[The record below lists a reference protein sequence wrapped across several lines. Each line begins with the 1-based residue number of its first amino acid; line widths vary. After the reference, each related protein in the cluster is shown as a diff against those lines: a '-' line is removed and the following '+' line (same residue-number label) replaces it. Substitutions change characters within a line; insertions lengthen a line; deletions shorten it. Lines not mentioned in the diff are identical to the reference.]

1 MINQPDWEGQLQR
14 AHPEHPAPAR
24 LQRVLLQGPREVR
37 LRRLRERAL
46 FMVLL
51 TWKNKYFAT
60 IVLSVKIYDVG
71 YQLEYLG
78 LIIHSSAV
86 TVFLTYYAQHFT
98 LNSLGE
104 TSVHQMVLCPRTCSP
119 APPRHRGSWEIFH
132 SMIN

>member
-1 MINQPDWEGQLQR
+1 MLNQPDWEGQLQR

-71 YQLEYLG
+71 
-78 LIIHSSAV
+78 I
-86 TVFLTYYAQHFT
+86 FWTY
-98 LNSLGE
+98 NSFF
-104 TSVHQMVLCPRTCSP
+104 
-119 APPRHRGSWEIFH
+119 GSNSILDLLRPTFYFE
-132 SMIN
+132 